1 MRATPDGIIIQ
12 GESGAEY
19 LLSRRYYLHEDPEA
33 IVLNIPQ
40 NPSETS
46 SNLNHFID
54 ARYRHLP
61 DSARGVCIYSSVKS
75 LPLGDRIAG
84 LALGLANDVKTA
96 RGIEQLARVVDLF
109 QGQGWR

>member
-1 MRATPDGIIIQ
+1 VESSLVMRATPDGIIIQ

-19 LLSRRYYLHEDPEA
+19 LLSSSSYLHEDPEA

-40 NPSETS
+40 KPDEQ
-46 SNLNHFID
+46 
-54 ARYRHLP
+54 HLP
-61 DSARGVCIYSSVKS
+61 DSARGVCIHSSDKA

-96 RGIEQLARVVDLF
+96 REIKQLANVVDLF
-109 QGQGWR
+109 QKGWR